1 LSGLR
6 GRIKQFVPLRDLY
19 DYVTR
24 CIYCGSTEIISKGWR
39 KYRQQREVRR
49 YKCKKC
55 GRRFIRYSILHEFSE
70 EVVEDVLDLAVC
82 GASLRYISER
92 VSAKRLK
99 RVSAKQVRRIIH
111 YIVDVLNRYDELL
124 KEQSSEI
131 EVDEM
136 FQKLSA
142 NKKAWEI
149 NVLARNSRRWLS
161 SFVACDRSFE
171 SSLKAVSAGI
181 KKLKSPPVGLKCD
194 GHQPYVQVATVLGIE
209 IDSKSKSEDF
219 AHVNLIERMHGTAR
233 GYGLRKKKSFGSI
246 AHLQILVDIVRHY
259 YNFLRPH
266 EALSGKTPVEADV
279 GLRVGRWSS
288 LINLAE
294 KHATSNWNR
303 NQAGSG
309 KGFKTLD
316 DFS

>member
-1 LSGLR
+1 
-6 GRIKQFVPLRDLY
+6 
-19 DYVTR
+19 
-24 CIYCGSTEIISKGWR
+24 
-39 KYRQQREVRR
+39 
-49 YKCKKC
+49 
-55 GRRFIRYSILHEFSE
+55 
-70 EVVEDVLDLAVC
+70 
-82 GASLRYISER
+82 
-92 VSAKRLK
+92 
-99 RVSAKQVRRIIH
+99 
-111 YIVDVLNRYDELL
+111 
-124 KEQSSEI
+124 
-131 EVDEM
+131 M
-136 FQKLSA
+136 
-142 NKKAWEI
+142 
-149 NVLARNSRRWLS
+149 ARNSRRWLS

-181 KKLKSPPVGLKCD
+181 KKLKNPPVGLKCD
-194 GHQPYVQVATVLGIE
+194 GHQPYVQVATVLGME
-209 IDSKSKSEDF
+209 VDSKSKSEDF
-219 AHVNLIERMHGTAR
+219 SHVNLIERMHGTAR
-233 GYGLRKKKSFGSI
+233 GYGLLKKSFGSI

-279 GLRVGRWSS
+279 DLRVRGWSS